1 MAFLLHFAGT
11 LVTSRNTKPFQL
23 RIKNQIEYMHIKYIE
38 GVCKLELCTL
48 YNNEFP
54 LSYMYLLSELF
65 TLAVIYGSYCNTV
78 PDYISMIT
86 CRKLNRVAFHRGPVL
101 LDANYAVN
109 VQRSLQHS
117 QNCHSWKRQA
127 ETRRDLLWQK
137 IT

>member
-1 MAFLLHFAGT
+1 M
-11 LVTSRNTKPFQL
+11 
-23 RIKNQIEYMHIKYIE
+23 YIE